1 MESQLGL
8 ALPSVYMALA
18 VQIGMYPS
26 VHRSQKLERVE
37 KIQLVEV
44 PA

>member
-1 MESQLGL
+1 MESQLGSV
-8 ALPSVYMALA
+8 LPSVYVALA

-26 VHRSQKLERVE
+26 VHRSQKLERVWE
-37 KIQLVEV
+37 IQFVEA